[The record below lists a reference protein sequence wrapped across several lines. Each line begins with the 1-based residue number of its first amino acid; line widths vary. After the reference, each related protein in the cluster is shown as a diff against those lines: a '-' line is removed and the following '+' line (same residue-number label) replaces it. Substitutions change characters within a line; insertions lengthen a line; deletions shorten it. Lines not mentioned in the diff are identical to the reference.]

1 MNMLRRIM
9 NPLLTGLAFSG
20 SFVAAK
26 YTTSD
31 LTPLVTTLLR
41 YVIAVIFFG
50 IIMATKRDNFRIKP
64 RHLLAFV
71 ALGLTGIVGYH
82 YFFFTSLHYTRV
94 ANTAI
99 INGLSP
105 IITGI
110 MAALFIRE
118 RLSTTNWAGI
128 IIAFAGV
135 MILVTKGSASSITG
149 MEFNRG
155 DLLMLI
161 AVVCWAVYSLI
172 VKRIVEQYSALT
184 ITFISALFGVLALM
198 FLVIPEN
205 LSDQVRTISTESIL
219 SVLYMGVIAS
229 GLGYLF
235 YNLSIKQLGP
245 TRTSGFVY
253 STVPLLTALL
263 AFLFFSEPVTVT
275 MLISAVLV
283 IAGLQLA
290 LRQK

>member
-1 MNMLRRIM
+1 M